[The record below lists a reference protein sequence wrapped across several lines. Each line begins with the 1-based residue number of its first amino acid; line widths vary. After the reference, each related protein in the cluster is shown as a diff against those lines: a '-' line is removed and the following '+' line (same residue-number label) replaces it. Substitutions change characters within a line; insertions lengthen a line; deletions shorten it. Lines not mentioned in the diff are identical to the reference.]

1 MAGVLFARSIG
12 YYRGMKHKIKNLT
25 NSPYA
30 LAAVGGAVTVPARGE
45 IVAEFD
51 AHQLQAVKSV
61 GYFKVEEVAE
71 LKAEA
76 PKHLVASMAD
86 DGAIRSVPEYQPK
99 RGRPR
104 KDS

>member
-1 MAGVLFARSIG
+1 
-12 YYRGMKHKIKNLT
+12 MKHKIKNLT

-45 IVAEFD
+45 VVAEFD
-51 AHQLQAVKSV
+51 AHQLHAVKSV
-61 GYFKVEEVAE
+61 GYFKVEESVSAEVKVDESFNARVVTATDPVA
-71 LKAEA
+71 
-76 PKHLVASMAD
+76 
-86 DGAIRSVPEYQPK
+86 PK

>member
-30 LAAVGGAVTVPARGE
+30 LSTVDGAVTVPARGE
-45 IVAEFD
+45 VVAEFD

-61 GYFKVEEVAE
+61 GYFKAEEVVRVE
-71 LKAEA
+71 VKADESFNARVEA
-76 PKHLVASMAD
+76 VTDPTA
-86 DGAIRSVPEYQPK
+86 PK

-104 KDS
+104 KES

>member
-1 MAGVLFARSIG
+1 
-12 YYRGMKHKIKNLT
+12 MKHKIKNLT

-30 LAAVGGAVTVPARGE
+30 LAAVGGAVTVPARGD

-61 GYFKVEEVAE
+61 GYFKVDLVDED
-71 LKAEA
+71 EA
-76 PKHLVASMAD
+76 PEWSDEVFERAEIKRGEELINPPT
-86 DGAIRSVPEYQPK
+86 GTLTK

-104 KDS
+104 KGS

>member
-1 MAGVLFARSIG
+1 
-12 YYRGMKHKIKNLT
+12 MKHKIKNLT

-51 AHQLQAVKSV
+51 AHQLHAVKTV
-61 GYFKVEEVAE
+61 GYFKVEEVASVE
-71 LKAEA
+71 VKTDAAINARVEA
-76 PKHLVASMAD
+76 VTDPVA
-86 DGAIRSVPEYQPK
+86 PK

>member
-12 YYRGMKHKIKNLT
+12 YYLGMKHKIKNLT

-30 LAAVGGAVTVPARGE
+30 LSTVDGAVTVPARGE

-51 AHQLQAVKSV
+51 VHQVQAIKGV
-61 GYFKVEEVAE
+61 GYFRVEEVVRVEVKVDESFSARVE
-71 LKAEA
+71 DVTDPAA
-76 PKHLVASMAD
+76 
-86 DGAIRSVPEYQPK
+86 PK

>member
-1 MAGVLFARSIG
+1 MG
-12 YYRGMKHKIKNLT
+12 YYLDMKHKIKNLT

-45 IVAEFD
+45 VVAEFD
-51 AHQLQAVKSV
+51 AHQLHAVKTV
-61 GYFKVEEVAE
+61 GYFKVEEVASE
-71 LKAEA
+71 EVKPDASFNARVEA
-76 PKHLVASMAD
+76 VTDHVA
-86 DGAIRSVPEYQPK
+86 PK